1 MAGSW
6 IFYTTFPKIPLINPE
21 FKNIA
26 QFAPPLG
33 FLIGTIQSYIF
44 LFLTTNSWSIYASA
58 LICLAS
64 GYLITGG
71 LHIDGLMDT
80 FDGIFAGKKKR
91 LKAMKDSKVGSFG
104 VQALVFITL
113 IQIAC
118 ILKIQN
124 LIIFVLPICLF
135 WGRFSNLFFIE
146 KFKYMSYKKKSISH
160 KKFWNGFKKESLISI
175 IFLLIFIAYQF
186 VSITSQAILIKF
198 LILILI
204 GIFLSYSIPNILGK
218 KIGGFNGDACG
229 ASVVLVETAMLFMH
243 AIRTVLLL
251 SGRSSKTFF
260 KNFLVFIFGYFFTI
274 IKYTKSITRNCE
286 PNFSIFLGIFKRI
299 F

>member
-33 FLIGTIQSYIF
+33 FLIGAIQSYIF
-44 LFLTTNSWSIYASA
+44 LLFRTNSWSIYASS

-104 VQALVFITL
+104 VQVLVFITL

-175 IFLLIFIAYQF
+175 FFLLIFISFQL
-186 VSITSQAILIKF
+186 VSITSQAMLIKF
-198 LILILI
+198 LILILV
-204 GIFLSYSIPNILGK
+204 GIFISYSIPNILGN

-229 ASVVLVETAMLFMH
+229 ASVVLVETAMMFMH
-243 AIRTVLLL
+243 AILL
-251 SGRSSKTFF
+251 
-260 KNFLVFIFGYFFTI
+260 
-274 IKYTKSITRNCE
+274 
-286 PNFSIFLGIFKRI
+286 
-299 F
+299 

>member
-1 MAGSW
+1 MNLFSLIKKYLIKNFAGSW
-6 IFYTTFPKIPLINPE
+6 IFYTTFPKLPLVNPE

-33 FLIGTIQSYIF
+33 FFIGTIQSYIF
-44 LFLTTNSWSIYASA
+44 LFLITYSWSIYAST

-71 LHIDGLMDT
+71 LHLDGLMDT

-91 LKAMKDSKVGSFG
+91 LKAMKDSKVGAFG

-146 KFKYMSYKKKSISH
+146 KFKYMSYKRKSISH

-175 IFLLIFIAYQF
+175 IFLSIFIVYQL
-186 VSITSQAILIKF
+186 VSITSQALLIKF
-198 LILILI
+198 LILIVI
-204 GIFLSYSIPNILGK
+204 GIFLSYCIPNILGN

-243 AIRTVLLL
+243 AILL
-251 SGRSSKTFF
+251 
-260 KNFLVFIFGYFFTI
+260 
-274 IKYTKSITRNCE
+274 
-286 PNFSIFLGIFKRI
+286 
-299 F
+299 

>member
-1 MAGSW
+1 LNLFNHIKKYLIKNLAGSW

-26 QFAPPLG
+26 QFAPLLG
-33 FLIGTIQSYIF
+33 FFIGTIQSYFFI
-44 LFLTTNSWSIYASA
+44 LLNANSWSIYSSA

-104 VQALVFITL
+104 VQSLVFTTL
-113 IQIAC
+113 IQISC
-118 ILKIQN
+118 ILKIHNQ
-124 LIIFVLPICLF
+124 IIVVLPICLF

-146 KFKYMSYKKKSISH
+146 NFKYMSYKKKSISH
-160 KKFWNGFKKESLISI
+160 KRFWNGFKKESLISI
-175 IFLLIFIAYQF
+175 IFLFIFITYQL
-186 VSITSQAILIKF
+186 VSITSQATLIKF
-198 LILILI
+198 LILIFI
-204 GIFLSYSIPNILGK
+204 GIFFSYSIPNILGN

-229 ASVVLVETAMLFMH
+229 ASVVLVETVMLFMH
-243 AIRTVLLL
+243 AVLL
-251 SGRSSKTFF
+251 
-260 KNFLVFIFGYFFTI
+260 
-274 IKYTKSITRNCE
+274 
-286 PNFSIFLGIFKRI
+286 
-299 F
+299 

>member
-6 IFYTTFPKIPLINPE
+6 IFYTTFPKLPLINPE

-26 QFAPPLG
+26 QFAPLLG
-33 FLIGTIQSYIF
+33 FFIGTIQSIIFIF
-44 LFLTTNSWSIYASA
+44 LKASSWSIYASV

-104 VQALVFITL
+104 VQSLVFITL
-113 IQIAC
+113 IQIGC

-124 LIIFVLPICLF
+124 QIIIVLPICLF

-146 KFKYMSYKKKSISH
+146 KFKYLSYKKKSISH

-175 IFLLIFIAYQF
+175 IFLCIFIAYQLF
-186 VSITSQAILIKF
+186 SITSQAILIKF

-204 GIFLSYSIPNILGK
+204 GIFLSYFIPNMLGNI
-218 KIGGFNGDACG
+218 IGGFNGDACG
-229 ASVVLVETAMLFMH
+229 ASVVLVETAMLFMY
-243 AIRTVLLL
+243 AILL
-251 SGRSSKTFF
+251 
-260 KNFLVFIFGYFFTI
+260 
-274 IKYTKSITRNCE
+274 
-286 PNFSIFLGIFKRI
+286 
-299 F
+299 

>member
-1 MAGSW
+1 M
-6 IFYTTFPKIPLINPE
+6 FYTTFPKIPLINPE

-26 QFAPPLG
+26 QFAPLLG
-33 FLIGTIQSYIF
+33 FFIGTIQSYIF
-44 LFLTTNSWSIYASA
+44 LLFRTNSWSIYAAS

-104 VQALVFITL
+104 VQSLVFITL

-124 LIIFVLPICLF
+124 QILFVLPICLF

-146 KFKYMSYKKKSISH
+146 KFRYMSYKKKSISH
-160 KKFWNGFKKESLISI
+160 KKFWNGFKKESLVSI
-175 IFLLIFIAYQF
+175 IFLLIFITYQLF
-186 VSITSQAILIKF
+186 SITSQAILIKF
-198 LILILI
+198 LILLLF
-204 GIFLSYSIPNILGK
+204 GIFLSYSIPNILGN

-229 ASVVLVETAMLFMH
+229 ASVVLVESSMLFMH
-243 AIRTVLLL
+243 AILL
-251 SGRSSKTFF
+251 
-260 KNFLVFIFGYFFTI
+260 
-274 IKYTKSITRNCE
+274 
-286 PNFSIFLGIFKRI
+286 
-299 F
+299 

>member
-1 MAGSW
+1 LAGSW

-33 FLIGTIQSYIF
+33 FFIGIIQGYIF
-44 LFLTTNSWSIYASA
+44 LFLRTSSWSIYASA

-104 VQALVFITL
+104 VQSLVFITL

-146 KFKYMSYKKKSISH
+146 KFNYVSYKKKAISH

-175 IFLLIFIAYQF
+175 IFLLIFIASQL
-186 VSITSQAILIKF
+186 VSITSQSVLIKF
-198 LILILI
+198 FILILI
-204 GIFLSYSIPNILGK
+204 GIFLSYSIPNTLGN

-229 ASVVLVETAMLFMH
+229 ASIVLVETAMLFIH
-243 AIRTVLLL
+243 AILL
-251 SGRSSKTFF
+251 
-260 KNFLVFIFGYFFTI
+260 
-274 IKYTKSITRNCE
+274 
-286 PNFSIFLGIFKRI
+286 
-299 F
+299 